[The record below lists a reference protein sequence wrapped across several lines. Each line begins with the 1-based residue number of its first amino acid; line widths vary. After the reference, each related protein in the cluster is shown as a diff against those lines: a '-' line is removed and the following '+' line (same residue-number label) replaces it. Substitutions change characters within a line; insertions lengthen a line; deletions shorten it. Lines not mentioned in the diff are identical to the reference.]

1 MTASE
6 HPDARS
12 SGCRL
17 SSLIAGTAASGL
29 GAIAGVAGLDVLVEL
44 SAEVQALEDELEGGG
59 YRGGMRGP
67 ELLYR
72 RPERPH
78 FPELAAV
85 LARGHDVRD
94 LDAQAAL
101 EGAHHLFELG
111 AGEAAVEDVQHRALH
126 ELGEHLVLAAVAKR
140 LHLDLAAR

>member
-17 SSLIAGTAASGL
+17 SSLIAGTAASGS

-44 SAEVQALEDELEGGG
+44 SAEGEALEDELEGGG
-59 YRGGMRGP
+59 HRGGIRGP
-67 ELLYR
+67 ELLHR
-72 RPERPH
+72 CGERTH
-78 FPELAAV
+78 FPELAHV
-85 LARGHDVRD
+85 LPRGHDVRN

-101 EGAHHLFELG
+101 
-111 AGEAAVEDVQHRALH
+111 R
-126 ELGEHLVLAAVAKR
+126 
-140 LHLDLAAR
+140 